1 MVELDSQFREL
12 AKLQGPGTPRSG
24 WVEYVGWRDMESA
37 LRYLDAPTAGL
48 QERFESGLG
57 RRPDNS

>member
-1 MVELDSQFREL
+1 
-12 AKLQGPGTPRSG
+12 
-24 WVEYVGWRDMESA
+24 MESA